1 MTCDLILITVR
12 KSEIQ
17 DSYEILTLRF
27 LLNTHVGWLATNV
40 LLHMMKLHRC
50 RICDHWPCECMPRL
64 KVFTNKVCHG
74 FETVR
79 VKLEFS

>member
-50 RICDHWPCECMPRL
+50 RICDHWSCECL
-64 KVFTNKVCHG
+64 LHLTVFTNKVCHG